1 LLRERPE
8 LVPTALMQM
17 YPPHGEMQ
25 YLEGIK
31 DIIETGKAKDDRTG
45 TGVISKF
52 GKQMRYDLN

>member
-1 LLRERPE
+1 
-8 LVPTALMQM
+8 MQM